1 LHEFPL
7 QVQVRS
13 YAYSWRP
20 LPARQFGSLS
30 ELLAEAFVS
39 GVYAGIHYRFTQ
51 EVSIAMGI
59 ELGDEIDTIR
69 VVGPA
74 YQ

>member
-1 LHEFPL
+1 MSFLCRWKSTPMPTPGDL
-7 QVQVRS
+7 C
-13 YAYSWRP
+13 
-20 LPARQFGSLS
+20 LPRQFGSLS
-30 ELLAEAFVS
+30 ELLAEAVVS

-51 EVSIAMGI
+51 EVSIVMGI
-59 ELGDEIDTIR
+59 ELGNEIDKIR